1 MESITEVIQHGI
13 RPLLTVN
20 LLGKTI
26 SFSNIFFALFFAS
39 FLFFLLVFFL
49 SFSLRSGKPNRV
61 SYFGEIL
68 YLMLRNFV
76 QSKIPGNPESYI
88 PFIGTLFGYLLI
100 CNFLGVFSPLG
111 QMGLHWL
118 VSPSIDLSVTLGAAV
133 TGIVFV
139 HAKGIQKKGFK
150 HYIAHYF
157 HPYWL
162 MFPVNVIEEL
172 VKPLSLSIRL
182 FGNIFGEHVVYE
194 ITFYLISFVL
204 PVLVI
209 VLSLFTGIIQ
219 AYVFTLLILVYIVQM
234 IGNDEVEKRSHS

>member
-1 MESITEVIQHGI
+1 MESITEVIQNGI
-13 RPLLTVN
+13 RPLLTIHV
-20 LLGKTI
+20 LGKDFA
-26 SFSNIFFALFFAS
+26 FSNVFFALFLAS

-49 SFSLRSGKPNRV
+49 GRSLKSGKPNRC

-68 YLMLRNFV
+68 YLMLRDFV
-76 QSKIPGNPESYI
+76 KSKLPGNPEVFI

-100 CNFLGVFSPLG
+100 CNLLGIFSPLG
-111 QMGLHWL
+111 RMGLHWL
-118 VSPSIDLSVTLGAAV
+118 VSPSIDLSVTLGAAI
-133 TGIVFV
+133 TGVVFV

-157 HPYWL
+157 HPYWF

-194 ITFYLISFVL
+194 ITFYLISFAV
-204 PVLVI
+204 PVVVI
-209 VLSLFTGIIQ
+209 ALSLFTGLIQ
-219 AYVFTLLILVYIVQM
+219 AYVFSLLIMVYLVQM
-234 IGNDEVEKRSHS
+234 LGTSEVEKGSHT

>member
-1 MESITEVIQHGI
+1 MESITEVIQKGI
-13 RPLLTVN
+13 RPLATITVF
-20 LLGKTI
+20 GKSI
-26 SFSNIFFALFFAS
+26 SFSNIFFAMFLAS

-49 SFSLRSGKPNRV
+49 SRSLKSGKPNRV

-76 QSKIPGNPESYI
+76 KSKFPNNPEPYI

-100 CNFLGVFSPLG
+100 CNLLGIFSPLG
-111 QMGLHWL
+111 RMGLHWV
-118 VSPSIDLSVTLGAAV
+118 VSPAIDLSFTLGAAV

-139 HAKGIQKKGFK
+139 HAKGIQKKGLK
-150 HYIAHYF
+150 HYAAHYF
-157 HPYWL
+157 HPYWF

-194 ITFYLISFVL
+194 ITFYLISFAV
-204 PVLVI
+204 PVI
-209 VLSLFTGIIQ
+209 VIGLSLFTGLIQ
-219 AYVFTLLILVYIVQM
+219 AYVFSLLILVYLVQM
-234 IGNDEVEKRSHS
+234 LGINEVEKGSHS